1 MKKILMPKGAPEMKE
16 GMVSEW
22 KKLEGEKVSQNEVIL
37 EVETD
42 KAVVSV
48 EAAISGF
55 LHIIV
60 KDGDFAPVAETIG
73 IIYESEEEYQKNI

>member
-48 EAAISGF
+48 EAVISGF
-55 LHIIV
+55 LHILI
-60 KDGDFAPVAETIG
+60 KDGDFAAVAEPIG
-73 IIYESEEEYQKNI
+73 IIYESKEEYKKNI